1 LKGEFV
7 KEKSIKKLKI
17 LDEAQ
22 QIDTDFGKKVECHV
36 SYDGQGKED
45 PDTWT
50 MNNTTAKLMQKHFG
64 TNSKEWINQIIPVE
78 PSRTEKG
85 YAIYLDETK
94 LSKGTLD

>member
-1 LKGEFV
+1 M
-7 KEKSIKKLKI
+7 KI

-22 QIDTDFGKKVECHV
+22 LIDTDFGKKVECHV
-36 SYDGQGKED
+36 SYSNQGKDD

-50 MNNTTAKLMQKHFG
+50 MNNTTAKLMQKEFG
-64 TNSKEWINQIIPVE
+64 TDSKNWIDKTIPIE
-78 PSRTEKG
+78 TGKTEKG